1 MKPGMMG
8 APPMG
13 GGMPPR
19 GGGMGAPPPGGG
31 GALGKLQGQESMFN
45 PTDMASQASRGAI
58 GPNTT
63 IREFL
68 GQQGIDVD
76 GPISQLA
83 KGIGDQLRKANP
95 LNKMKAMGGQ
105 PGGAPPMGGQKPM
118 GGGMP
123 PSPGMGRPS
132 APPPGGGGMEGLM
145 SKIGR

>member
-1 MKPGMMG
+1 MGGG
-8 APPMG
+8 APPM
-13 GGMPPR
+13 
-19 GGGMGAPPPGGG
+19 GGG

-45 PTDMASQASRGAI
+45 PTDMASKVSRGAI

-95 LNKMKAMGGQ
+95 LNKMKAMGGAGAPQ
-105 PGGAPPMGGQKPM
+105 PRMPSPGASAMQGAPPQG
-118 GGGMP
+118 
-123 PSPGMGRPS
+123 PGMGAPS
-132 APPPGGGGMEGLM
+132 TPPASGGMEGLM
-145 SKIGR
+145 SKLGR